1 MEIAYSTLLAVSA
14 FCLGACPFSLWIG
27 HWLLG
32 KDIRAYGDGNPGA
45 ANLFRAGGRKAFCL
59 ALLLDIAKGVP
70 FVFLAH
76 SYFGL
81 PEAAVM
87 AVGLSA
93 ILGCAFSPILRLKGG
108 KSLAVT
114 GGVLLALPQHEV
126 LIAVLVFMFLA
137 FLFIQTDAWM
147 VILGSAGSLIYLA
160 VTKGSSW
167 EPLFMLCVVAI
178 LAAKHYKDLQTM
190 PRFKVRLVAWLRTRK
205 RPS

>member
-1 MEIAYSTLLAVSA
+1 
-14 FCLGACPFSLWIG
+14 
-27 HWLLG
+27 
-32 KDIRAYGDGNPGA
+32 
-45 ANLFRAGGRKAFCL
+45 
-59 ALLLDIAKGVP
+59 
-70 FVFLAH
+70 
-76 SYFGL
+76 
-81 PEAAVM
+81 M